1 MDYELYLI
9 SRVDHLEL
17 QYYNAAGSVWVEERA
32 TAQGLHQTN
41 LSGVAYTRT
50 HSHISTLINT
60 GVIDLQTDVSLTN
73 VLVL

>member
-41 LSGVAYTRT
+41 LSYTRT
-50 HSHISTLINT
+50 HSHISTFINT
-60 GVIDLQTDVSLTN
+60 GVIELQTDVILTN
-73 VLVL
+73 VLML